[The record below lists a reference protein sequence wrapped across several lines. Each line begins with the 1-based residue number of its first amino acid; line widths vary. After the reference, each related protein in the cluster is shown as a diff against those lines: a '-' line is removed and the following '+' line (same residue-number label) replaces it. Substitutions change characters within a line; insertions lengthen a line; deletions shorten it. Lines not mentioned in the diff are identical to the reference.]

1 MTTSARTDCCIVGGG
16 PAGVLLG
23 LMLARTGVHV
33 TLLEMHQNFDRDFR
47 GDTVHASTLEW
58 LDQLG
63 LADELQQ
70 LPHAKLRTMDLHI
83 EGKRVRIAD
92 LATLPT
98 RFPYVMVMPQ
108 ANFLEFVC
116 GAADAYPT
124 FTRHMGATVLGV
136 VRDGERISG
145 VRYRMGGLE
154 HELTATLTVACDGR
168 FSRMRKFV
176 GVEGEGSAPPM
187 DVAWFRVPR
196 ALDDPADGGGAIHVG
211 RGRLLVM
218 LSRAHEWQLGYVF
231 PKGDFAALQ
240 QRGIAAFRQSVA
252 EIAPWFQ
259 TRLDGIDDFSA
270 VHLLSVK
277 SDRLKRWH
285 LPGLLFIGDA
295 AHVMSPVF
303 GVGINYAIADAV
315 EAANVLHRPL
325 RQGSVDEALLAE
337 VQRRREPATR
347 AIQRGQTIVGRRM
360 VAQALSGRPFKLPW
374 PIRLMAATPGLNRL
388 PARAIAFGIGRPQLA
403 LGDHEPE

>member
-1 MTTSARTDCCIVGGG
+1 MSLSARTDCCIVGGG

-23 LMLARTGVHV
+23 LMLARAGVRV
-33 TLLEMHQNFDRDFR
+33 VLLEMHRNFDRDFR

-63 LADELQQ
+63 LADELHE
-70 LPHAKLRTMDLHI
+70 LPHAKLRTMDLHV
-83 EGKRVRIAD
+83 EGERVRIAD

-98 RFPYVMVMPQ
+98 RFPYVMIMPQ

-116 GAADAYPT
+116 AAADAQPT
-124 FTRHMGATVLGV
+124 FTRLMGATVVGV
-136 VRDGERISG
+136 LRAGEHVSG
-145 VRYRMGGLE
+145 VRYRMNDEE
-154 HELTATLTVACDGR
+154 HELAAAITIACDGR

-176 GVEGEGSAPPM
+176 GVEGKGSAPPM

-196 ALDDPADGGGAIHVG
+196 AVDDPADDGGAIHVG
-211 RGRLLVM
+211 RGRMLVM
-218 LSRAHEWQLGYVF
+218 LSRMHEWQLGYVF

-252 EIAPWFQ
+252 EIVPWFQ
-259 TRLDGIDDFSA
+259 ARLEGIDDFSG

-277 SDRLKRWH
+277 SDRLERWY

-325 RQGSVDEALLAE
+325 RDGSVDEALLAE
-337 VQRRREPATR
+337 VQRRREPPTR
-347 AIQRGQTIVGRRM
+347 AIQRVQTLVARRL

-374 PIRLMAATPGLNRL
+374 PVRVIAAVPRLNRL
-388 PARAIAFGIGRPQLA
+388 AARAIAFGVGRPQLEI
-403 LGDHEPE
+403 GE